1 MNKRALLLMLEFE
14 AADIPL
20 ERVAPKYLNISE
32 RQWKLAASTQS
43 LPFPVF
49 RAGSQKSPW
58 LVNVFPLAEY
68 LDKREA
74 EARKDWKAAS

>member
-1 MNKRALLLMLEFE
+1 MNKRALLLMIEFE

-20 ERVAPKYLNISE
+20 EKVAPKYLNMSE
-32 RQWKLAASTQS
+32 RQWKLAASLQD

-58 LVNVFPLAEY
+58 LVNVLCLAEY

-74 EARKDWKAAS
+74 DARSDWKAA